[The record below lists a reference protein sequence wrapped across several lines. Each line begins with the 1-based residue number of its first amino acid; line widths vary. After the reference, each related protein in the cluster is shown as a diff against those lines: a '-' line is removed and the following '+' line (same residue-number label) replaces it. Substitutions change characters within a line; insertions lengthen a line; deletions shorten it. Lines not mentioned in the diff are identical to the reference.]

1 MVASKGADLSLASL
15 LRVLGTGS
23 SGTVWL
29 IADSVDGDR
38 RQVAVP
44 PCCSKLAPPSRAGA
58 SLAPRGA
65 FSCVQCRCRRRALK
79 ISPPSASWEASEQHI
94 LARLDHPYIVK
105 FLGAS
110 CDAFKNYLVLEASM
124 AGDLYALLRV
134 QQALLSEGQARVLI
148 ACLASAI
155 GYVHEVGLV
164 YRDLKPENV
173 VMEAEGL
180 VRLIDFGLTTS
191 ASERS
196 TTLCGTP
203 EYLAPEMI
211 SRMPHGAPVDWW
223 ALGVLLYELLH
234 GYTPFSEE
242 GTLEE
247 PLDIY
252 RRASHHDVKVVYAP
266 LSKSVTS
273 LMKRL
278 LRRQPSTRLGA
289 NGLKEVQ
296 AHAWFAGAEGGAQ
309 DSAPDSPT
317 SPSDQA
323 APYLAAAVDRSGSS
337 QAPSWALDWAAL
349 ERRDAKVLWSGIP
362 AIPRPGMRTDEI
374 PPLRRPPTTTPAAP
388 STLAPPSPVL
398 APSPPPAPTVHA
410 AAAVPAAKRPGSP
423 TSLRVTCEAMQQGL
437 LNAPS
442 NAQSPL
448 NASLTSALLAAA
460 DGGSRPPPS
469 ATPRDASPKELTVHT
484 PPKELTVHTPPSATP
499 RDASP
504 KELTVHTPPKELTVH
519 TPRDASPRLAE
530 TASPALM
537 RKSIRG
543 HQRPSETASPVPID
557 TQPTKPPDEGDN
569 QPIKPGPYC
578 TLARGFFSMV

>member
-211 SRMPHGAPVDWW
+211 SHMPHGAPVDWW

-398 APSPPPAPTVHA
+398 APSPLPAPTVHA

-469 ATPRDASPKELTVHT
+469 ATPRDASP
-484 PPKELTVHTPPSATP
+484 
-499 RDASP
+499 
-504 KELTVHTPPKELTVH
+504 
-519 TPRDASPRLAE
+519 RLAE

>member
-1 MVASKGADLSLASL
+1 MEARPSLSSTSFRGSGLAASMVASKGADLSLASL

-211 SRMPHGAPVDWW
+211 SHMPHGAPVDWW

-273 LMKRL
+273 LLKRL

-362 AIPRPGMRTDEI
+362 AIPRPGMRTEEI

-398 APSPPPAPTVHA
+398 APSPLPAPTVHA

-442 NAQSPL
+442 NAPSPL

-484 PPKELTVHTPPSATP
+484 PPKELTVHTP
-499 RDASP
+499 
-504 KELTVHTPPKELTVH
+504 
-519 TPRDASPRLAE
+519 RDASPRLAE

-537 RKSIRG
+537 RESIRG

>member
-1 MVASKGADLSLASL
+1 MEARPSLSSTSFRGSGLAASMVASKCADLSLASL

-29 IADSVDGDR
+29 IADSVDGGR

-65 FSCVQCRCRRRALK
+65 FSCVQYRCRRRALK

-94 LARLDHPYIVK
+94 LSRLDHPYIVK

-180 VRLIDFGLTTS
+180 VRLVDFGLTAS
-191 ASERS
+191 ASEHS

-252 RRASHHDVKVVYAP
+252 RRASHHDVKVAYAP
-266 LSKSVTS
+266 SLSAAVTS

-278 LRRQPSTRLGA
+278 LRRTPTTRLGA
-289 NGLKEVQ
+289 KGLQEVQ

-317 SPSDQA
+317 LPSDQA
-323 APYLAAAVDRSGSS
+323 APNLAAAVERSPNLAAAIERSGGS

-349 ERRDAKVLWSGIP
+349 DRRDAKVLWSGIP
-362 AIPRPGMRTDEI
+362 AIPRPGMRTDDV
-374 PPLRRPPTTTPAAP
+374 PPLRRPPAAP
-388 STLAPPSPVL
+388 SALAPPSPPLVPP
-398 APSPPPAPTVHA
+398 APSPPPAPPALA
-410 AAAVPAAKRPGSP
+410 AAAVPAAKPPGSP

-442 NAQSPL
+442 PL
-448 NASLTSALLAAA
+448 NASLTTGWLAAA
-460 DGGSRPPPS
+460 DGGARHLHSAPHLHSSPP
-469 ATPRDASPKELTVHT
+469 RELTN
-484 PPKELTVHTPPSATP
+484 PLTPPSA
-499 RDASP
+499 A
-504 KELTVHTPPKELTVH
+504 
-519 TPRDASPRLAE
+519 PRDASPRFTS
-530 TASPALM
+530 TATPALM
-537 RKSIRG
+537 REAIRG
-543 HQRPSETASPVPID
+543 QQRPSETASPAPID
-557 TQPTKPPDEGDN
+557 S
-569 QPIKPGPYC
+569 QPIQPGPYC